1 MNSSL
6 LLTSLLMGV
15 FGGPHCLAMC
25 GAACVA
31 LKNPSSKGAPNKLG
45 FFLLGRLLGYASL
58 GALAAISVQG
68 LGWLSIHSS
77 VFRPLW
83 GLFHVAAFFVG
94 LVLIWRADQPIWLN
108 TFAKEVWG
116 RVSQHP
122 WVGLSASPQLSTFML
137 GFVWALLPC
146 GLLYSA
152 VWVAA
157 LSANA
162 FEGALVMSS
171 FALGSASVLVLGP
184 VIWRVIRTAPNLVL
198 HQRVI
203 HFKRSNLIGGMN
215 YESHS
220 NSSKTFK
227 LFRQELGVRIA
238 GLSLVVVSVYDLWQG
253 LVQDKAPWCVSA
265 LVR

>member
-1 MNSSL
+1 MNYSL
-6 LLTSLLMGV
+6 LLTALLMG
-15 FGGPHCLAMC
+15 FLGGPHCLAMC

-31 LKNPSSKGAPNKLG
+31 LKNPSAAGAQNKLG
-45 FFLLGRLLGYASL
+45 FFLLGRLIGYASL
-58 GALAAISVQG
+58 GVLAAVSVQG
-68 LGWLSIHSS
+68 LGWLSIHSA

-116 RVSQHP
+116 RVSVHP
-122 WVGLSASPQLSTFML
+122 WVGRSATPQLGSFVL

-157 LSANA
+157 LSANPL
-162 FEGALVMSS
+162 EGALVMSS

-184 VIWRVIRTAPNLVL
+184 VIWGLLRTTPNSVL
-198 HQRVI
+198 FQNVV
-203 HFKRSNLIGGMN
+203 HFKRPTLIEGVKRETIG
-215 YESHS
+215 
-220 NSSKTFK
+220 NSSITFN
-227 LFRQELGVRIA
+227 LFKQELGVRIA
-238 GLSLVVVSVYDLWQG
+238 GMSLVVVSAYDLWQG

-265 LVR
+265 LVT

>member
-1 MNSSL
+1 MYSSL
-6 LLTSLLMGV
+6 LLTSLLMGF

-31 LKNPSSKGAPNKLG
+31 LKNPSTQGVQNNLI

-68 LGWLSIHSS
+68 IGWLSIHSS

-108 TFAKEVWG
+108 TFAKNIWG

-122 WVGLSASPQLSTFML
+122 WLAPRAIPQLSTFML

-162 FEGALVMSS
+162 FEGALVMAS

-184 VIWRVIRTAPNLVL
+184 VIWRLLRRAPNSVL
-198 HQRVI
+198 NQKVI
-203 HFKRSNLIGGMN
+203 HFKRPTLIEGMN
-215 YESHS
+215 YESIS

-238 GLSLVVVSVYDLWQG
+238 GVSLVVVSAYDLWQG
-253 LVQDKAPWCVSA
+253 LVQDKAPWCVSTIA
-265 LVR
+265 T